1 MSASEAIRIAKAAW
15 PVSKAKYVIS
25 SYPTSKSPYYWVDV
39 LNTDNYIGPG
49 GMVKI
54 NAITG
59 EVLKG
64 T

>member
-1 MSASEAIRIAKAAW
+1 M
-15 PVSKAKYVIS
+15 SKAKYVIS